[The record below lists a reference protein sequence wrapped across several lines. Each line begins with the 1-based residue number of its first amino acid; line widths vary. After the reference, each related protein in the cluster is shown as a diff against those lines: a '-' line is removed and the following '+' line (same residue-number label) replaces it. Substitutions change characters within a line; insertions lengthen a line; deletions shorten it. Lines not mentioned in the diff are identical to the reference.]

1 MQHEIIV
8 EMNRAPTMKINPFL
22 LPTCAVC
29 DGPVNLSYVEPA
41 IGDNPERR
49 IYRCAHCNAEQ
60 AVVVLKK

>member
-1 MQHEIIV
+1 
-8 EMNRAPTMKINPFL
+8 MKINPFL